1 MNPESRIPSRT
12 PRTTYAKLA
21 DEAIIKHERRK
32 LWNLKPDD
40 SHTKMEKQ
48 RLAHQAWE
56 NKYRDAIEKL
66 TSVAS

>member
-32 LWNLKPDD
+32 RWELKPLD

-56 NKYRDAIEKL
+56 NRYRDAIAA
-66 TSVAS
+66 SVAS